1 MTTNEKS
8 SPPNKGDA
16 APEDAAQE
24 LIEHRDLQ
32 NAQIGSMTHIWDN
45 PDDEVWNN
53 LELSEV
59 SAAQPG
65 RDMNASEALTDSQLD
80 LYDRMS
86 EISED
91 CYCAQWIRDN
101 EYAIWDALQGRD
113 SSHGLDRMDPR
124 LLRRCKLLSEEVG
137 GWIYWA
143 DDRIDPTL
151 PREAFGARFAP
162 MAQWL
167 AMVNERHNLVA
178 APKT

>member
-1 MTTNEKS
+1 MTTNGKS
-8 SPPNKGDA
+8 SPENTGVA
-16 APEDAAQE
+16 APEDVAQE
-24 LIEHRDLQ
+24 LLEHRDLQ
-32 NAQIGSMTHIWDN
+32 NAQIVSMMHIWDN
-45 PDDEVWNN
+45 PEDEAWNDI
-53 LELSEV
+53 ELPEASV
-59 SAAQPG
+59 AQQGCNVNSSA
-65 RDMNASEALTDSQLD
+65 SLTNSQLD

-113 SSHGLDRMDPR
+113 PMHGPVCMDPR

-143 DDRIDPTL
+143 DDRTDPTL

-162 MAQWL
+162 MALWL
-167 AMVNERHNLVA
+167 AMVNERRKLA
-178 APKT
+178 EAPTS